1 MRVVVVS
8 DRRICTETLMQA
20 AAAMPGVTVVGAVM
34 QLSDAIRY
42 CETDQADAVMADG
55 AALRPV
61 PSPSL
66 AALGLPADPVGHPIL
81 ADALNRSQN
90 AYADLVPRVEQLSQR
105 ELQVFSL
112 LGMGLSNRCISA
124 VLAIGERTVKT
135 FVGHILA
142 KLGLESRLQAGLAAA
157 ALVDREHGA
166 PVQLGPASTRAVRP
180 GLS

>member
-8 DRRICTETLMQA
+8 DRRICAETLMQA
-20 AAAMPGVTVVGAVM
+20 AAAIPGVTVVGAVM

-42 CETDQADAVMADG
+42 CE
-55 AALRPV
+55 
-61 PSPSL
+61 
-66 AALGLPADPVGHPIL
+66 LGLPADPVGHPIL

-90 AYADLVPRVEQLSQR
+90 AYADLAPRVEQLSQR

-166 PVQLGPASTRAVRP
+166 PVPLGPASTRAVGP